1 MLNVKMVTED
11 KYKPAYAHDTDAC
24 MDIKAKI
31 NEENPI
37 CRNVWEYIYGTENP
51 YPEKVNEITIKPN
64 EVVKIH
70 TGLQVDVPKGYI
82 MQMFV
87 RSSIGINKNL
97 CLANGTGIID
107 NGYKDEIMIALY
119 NFGNRPVIIKDGE
132 RICQFVILPRP
143 QINAIFVQD
152 DENFRQ
158 GDRGGGIG
166 STGV

>member
-11 KYKPAYAHDTDAC
+11 KYKPVYAHDTDAC
-24 MDIKAKI
+24 MDIKA
-31 NEENPI
+31 
-37 CRNVWEYIYGTENP
+37 
-51 YPEKVNEITIKPN
+51 
-64 EVVKIH
+64 
-70 TGLQVDVPKGYI
+70 KGYI

-119 NFGNRPVIIKDGE
+119 NFGNKPVIIKDGE

-143 QINAIFVQD
+143 QINTIFVQD

-166 STGV
+166 STNFDKNGERVL